1 MFCRKCGEQIPDN
14 SETCPVCGEEQHRT
28 TTEETEKGEGAGKT
42 AEKILKGAGKTIVK
56 VGGSILIGAGSAVAA
71 MVSEEVGKGLQKKTK
86 KWISKGMK
94 ATGLKNKT
102 PLDKAG
108 DAFKAWQKKGRK

>member
-1 MFCRKCGEQIPDN
+1 MFCRKCGVQIPDD
-14 SETCPVCGEEQHRT
+14 SETCPVCGEEQYRT
-28 TTEETEKGEGAGKT
+28 TTEEMEKGEGAGKT
-42 AEKILKGAGKTIVK
+42 AEEILKGAGKAVAK
-56 VGGSILIGAGSAVAA
+56 VVGPILIGAGSAIAA

-108 DAFKAWQKKGRK
+108 DAVKALQKKARK